1 MHLVAGGTRDLVSR
15 VAAFQSANVGGLV
28 QMARQADFVRCGSSK
43 FAGVPNVVR
52 RWAFGVCLSG
62 PVAGFAG
69 LPLPST
75 FRVRFHTVMGTLGE
89 RIIDIFVADLTCVGA
104 CIGGSLRSLRRG
116 GLRRCWRRL
125 FRNLRGLRGGPLWN
139 SRAKNE
145 TEHYYVPSHHG
156 IDLREEV
163 RVTPPPISFH
173 FVCILS
179 TSNCAPDA

>member
-1 MHLVAGGTRDLVSR
+1 MHLVAGGTRDLVSGM
-15 VAAFQSANVGGLV
+15 AAFQPSDVRGLV
-28 QMARQADFVRCGSSK
+28 QMARQADFVRRGSSK

-69 LPLPST
+69 LPLPSP

-104 CIGGSLRSLRRG
+104 CIGGCLSRLRRG
-116 GLRRCWRRL
+116 GLPGGGRRL
-125 FRNLRGLRGGPLWN
+125 FGSLRRLRGRPLGN

-156 IDLREEV
+156 IDLGEEV